1 VRVKQEVS
9 AVSVKDK
16 VSQIVAEYRQKV
28 AGWTFLLTRAFC
40 KELEIERKTGLNAA
54 FLWDGSLFVGF
65 PLHVSPRQRVCFP
78 QEKCMFC
85 IGKVYVL
92 CS

>member
-1 VRVKQEVS
+1 MGVGQEVS

-65 PLHVSPRQRVCFP
+65 PLHVWGRQKVCFWV
-78 QEKCMFC
+78 EKAMFSV
-85 IGKVYVL
+85 GKVYVF